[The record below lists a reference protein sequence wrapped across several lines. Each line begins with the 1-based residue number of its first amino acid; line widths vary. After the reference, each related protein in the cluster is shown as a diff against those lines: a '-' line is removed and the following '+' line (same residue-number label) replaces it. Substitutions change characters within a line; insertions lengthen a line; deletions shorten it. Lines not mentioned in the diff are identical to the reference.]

1 MSRATS
7 RHDEDARIARGLAL
21 LAAVEQ
27 IQADEADLRREDLVR
42 AMAVVGLDPVPAD
55 TVAQARRL
63 ARERDR
69 LLASGAYDMP
79 ALQRLR
85 GDSKEG
91 TTRTWLAR
99 RRKAGRVLTVS
110 HDGTVLVPAF
120 QLGADAEVLPT
131 LAPVLAAL
139 TTAGLSGWAAWTWL
153 TTATPG
159 LDGDVPADLLARDP
173 ARVVRA
179 AESFAAAAVA

>member
-1 MSRATS
+1 MSRVPDIHA
-7 RHDEDARIARGLAL
+7 DEARVTRALAL

-69 LLASGAYDMP
+69 LLASGAYDVP
-79 ALQRLR
+79 ALQQLR
-85 GDSKEG
+85 GDSKEA
-91 TTRTWLAR
+91 TTRAWVAR
-99 RRKAGRVLTVS
+99 RRKAGRLLVLS
-110 HDGTVLVPAF
+110 HDGALLVPAF
-120 QLGADAEVLPT
+120 QLAADAEVPPA
-131 LAPVLAAL
+131 LAPVLSAL
-139 TTAGLSGWAAWTWL
+139 AVAGLSGWAAWTWL
-153 TTATPG
+153 TSANAG
-159 LDGDVPADLLARDP
+159 LDGDIPAEVLSREP
-173 ARVVRA
+173 ARVRRA

>member
-1 MSRATS
+1 MARA
-7 RHDEDARIARGLAL
+7 LAL
-21 LAAVEQ
+21 LAAVEK
-27 IQADEADLRREDLVR
+27 IQADEADVRRADLVR

-79 ALQRLR
+79 SLQQLR
-85 GDSKEG
+85 GDSKEA
-91 TTRTWLAR
+91 TTRAWVSR
-99 RRKAGRVLTVS
+99 RRKAGRLLTVS
-110 HDGTVLVPAF
+110 HDGALLVPAF
-120 QLGADAEVLPT
+120 QLGGGAEVRPG

-139 TTAGLSGWAAWTWL
+139 TRAGLSGWAAWTWL
-153 TTATPG
+153 TTNTPG
-159 LDGDVPADLLARDP
+159 LDGEVPADLLGRDP
-173 ARVVRA
+173 ARVARA

>member
-1 MSRATS
+1 MSGTALENSSEARVARA
-7 RHDEDARIARGLAL
+7 LAL

-42 AMAVVGLDPVPAD
+42 AMAVIGLDPVPAD

-69 LLASGAYDMP
+69 LLASGAYDIP

-85 GDSKEG
+85 GDSKEA
-91 TTRTWLAR
+91 TTRAWVAR
-99 RRKAGRVLTVS
+99 RRKAGRLLTVS
-110 HDGTVLVPAF
+110 HDGAVLVPAF
-120 QLGADAEVLPT
+120 QLGTDADVRQV
-131 LAPVLAAL
+131 LAPVIAAL
-139 TTAGLSGWAAWTWL
+139 SRAGLHGWGAWTWL
-153 TTATPG
+153 TTSTPG
-159 LDGDVPADLLARDP
+159 LDGDVPADVLAADP
-173 ARVVRA
+173 SRVLRA

>member
-1 MSRATS
+1 MPEIHADEARVTRA
-7 RHDEDARIARGLAL
+7 LAL

-69 LLASGAYDMP
+69 LLASGAYDVP
-79 ALQRLR
+79 ALQQLR
-85 GDSKEG
+85 GDSKEA
-91 TTRTWLAR
+91 TTRAWVAR
-99 RRKAGRVLTVS
+99 RRKAGRLLVLS
-110 HDGTVLVPAF
+110 HDGALLVPAF
-120 QLGADAEVLPT
+120 QLADADVRPA
-131 LAPVLAAL
+131 LAPVLTAL
-139 TTAGLSGWAAWTWL
+139 TAAGLSGWAAWTWL
-153 TTATPG
+153 TTPNAG
-159 LDGDVPADLLARDP
+159 LDGDVPADVLPQEP
-173 ARVVRA
+173 ARVRRA